1 MKLSRRTYF
10 WGGLALLL
18 VALGAG
24 ICFFSGP
31 LLNDLLRPRLAALAA
46 GRLSAEVEIGRLAW
60 EKGALVVEGLR
71 VDRPGRYR
79 LAVPALRLEAS
90 VSGLLRRRLALLELN
105 SPDLLLEPAPE
116 PSAGGFPAR
125 SPLDFDRLTVRRG
138 RVAYRHSTGIR
149 QAREIFFD
157 AEGGGPYRFSL
168 SASLGEETA
177 IPLRLAGR
185 AEWRQG
191 LAVSLETLEWDG
203 QDLLAEPLAVSL
215 PPGDGP
221 AGGGRVHLAQL
232 DRATVQRIL
241 DGLRLTAPL
250 PEGWDFTLRDLAVRF
265 ALAES
270 RLEIGLELAEGSLT
284 RGALTVPL
292 SGLTLEVAG
301 SGNEWQG
308 RGSCQLAGDNPAEGT
323 FCSRAGM
330 VEGRLQWTVAEPGRL
345 KELLAGGPAPA
356 LYGGMRLTINVSGPV
371 AAPRLQAE
379 MTGFGADGKKADY
392 LLDMA
397 RLRLQ
402 AELHREKD
410 IWLGQARLFLSDLEL
425 AAAEGHAGR
434 LSLRLHSVSW
444 SRLRQ
449 VLGPRLRPAFL
460 EHGTGLDGD
469 LQLARGAKDSWT
481 GTVRLAAR
489 ELRLS
494 GAVLQNATGRLR
506 FTRSGDQGW
515 AGSVIGE
522 GKRVAADG
530 LVLEKLTAA
539 SEWRYRKGRLTFA
552 KTRAGGS
559 LAGPGQATGKLA
571 LAGSGSWRKERWQ
584 ARLSSLAFT
593 DLELLSDDGL
603 AGLAGGRVQAAG
615 TAEGGPGRPL
625 ALSLNA
631 ELAVTDALWGAYYAD
646 LSSWP
651 ARMSLRAKI
660 FPGSRSLQIEQLRLD
675 QAKIGFLQGTGT
687 VRADDLQLAG
697 ELSLPNLGGPL
708 AELLRGALGE
718 SLPLVADAKLGGA
731 LRTTL
736 SFQRHSGGWRLRGE
750 ALPERLALEL
760 PAARLSLSGVG
771 GELPFELTSGTGAP
785 TRAGEQ
791 RSGTLRFQAVRLGPV
806 ALAGDRIR
814 IAASADRW
822 LFPDPVRLET
832 GGGSLTVDRLA
843 AGRKEDGVFCDG
855 YFTIA
860 GIDLETL
867 AGQLGGVPL
876 KGRIDADL
884 GRISYSGGA
893 LTTQGEALIDIFGGS
908 LRVRNIRLDLSSL
921 AYLQVF
927 ADLDF
932 TAIDLFQLTQTF
944 SFGVMNGIVDGHV
957 HDLRLFGATPAR
969 FSALLESREEGRRN
983 ISVKALNNLS
993 ILSQGGLSAAL
1004 SRGVYR
1010 FIDFYRYRKIGIV
1023 CDLEKDVFHLRG
1035 TARPGSDRY
1044 LVFGGVLP
1052 PKIDIIAPPSVV
1064 SFSEMLRRLKRI
1076 DRAQ

>member
-24 ICFFSGP
+24 ITVFSGP

-46 GRLSAEVEIGRLAW
+46 GRLSAEVEIGRLAY
-60 EKGALVVEGLR
+60 EKGALVMEGLR
-71 VDRPGRYR
+71 VNRPGRYR
-79 LAVPALRLEAS
+79 LAVPELRVEAS
-90 VSGLLRRRLALLELN
+90 LSGLLRRRLALLELT

-116 PSAGGFPAR
+116 SSAGGFPAHP
-125 SPLDFDRLTVRRG
+125 PLDFDRLTVRCG
-138 RVAYRHSTGIR
+138 RVAYRHSAGIQ
-149 QAREIFFD
+149 QAREISFD

-168 SASLGEETA
+168 SACLGEQST

-185 AEWRQG
+185 AEWRKG

-203 QDLLAEPLAVSL
+203 QGLLDQPLAVSI

-221 AGGGRVHLAQL
+221 AGGGRVHLAHL
-232 DRATVQRIL
+232 DRAMVQRIL
-241 DGLRLTAPL
+241 EGLQSASTL
-250 PEGWDFTLRDLAVRF
+250 PEGMDFSLQDLAVRF
-265 ALAES
+265 TLAES
-270 RLEIGLELAEGSLT
+270 RLQIGLELAEGSLT

-292 SGLTLEVAG
+292 SGLSLEMIGAG
-301 SGNEWQG
+301 KEWQG
-308 RGSCQLAGDNPAEGT
+308 RGNCRVAGDNPAEVT
-323 FCSRAGM
+323 FHSRAGTL
-330 VEGRLQWTVAEPGRL
+330 EGKLEWTVAEPGRV
-345 KELLAGGPAPA
+345 KELLAGGSPPA
-356 LYGGMRLTINVSGPV
+356 LAGGVRVTVNFSGPV

-379 MTGFGADGKKADY
+379 MTGFGTGGKKADY
-392 LLDMA
+392 LLDLA

-410 IWLGQARLFLSDLEL
+410 IWLGQARLFLSDREL
-425 AAAEGHAGR
+425 ATAEGHAER

-444 SRLRQ
+444 TRLRQ
-449 VLGPRLRPAFL
+449 MLGPRLRPAFL
-460 EHGTGLDGD
+460 QAGAGLDGD
-469 LQLARGAKDSWT
+469 LLLSRGENDSWA
-481 GTVRLAAR
+481 GTARLAAR
-489 ELRLS
+489 ELRLA
-494 GAVLQNATGRLR
+494 GAVLQNVTGRFR
-506 FTRSGDQGW
+506 FAQSDDQSW
-515 AGSVIGE
+515 TGSVAGE
-522 GKRVAADG
+522 GKRVAAGG
-530 LVLEKLTAA
+530 LALEKLTAA
-539 SEWRYRKGRLTFA
+539 SRWSYREGRLAFA
-552 KTRAGGS
+552 KTRASGS
-559 LAGPGQATGKLA
+559 LAGSSQATGRLA
-571 LAGSGSWRKERWQ
+571 LAGSGSWQKERWQ

-603 AGLAGGRVQAAG
+603 AGVAGGRVQAAG
-615 TAEGGPGRPL
+615 TVEGGTNGPL
-625 ALSLNA
+625 ALDLNA

-651 ARMSLRAKI
+651 ARMNLRAK
-660 FPGSRSLQIEQLRLD
+660 FVPSSRSLQIEQLKLD
-675 QAKIGFLQGTGT
+675 QPEIGALQVAGA
-687 VRADDLQLAG
+687 VRDGELQLTG

-708 AELLRGALGE
+708 AELLRTTLGE
-718 SLPLVADAKLGGA
+718 SMPLFAEAELGGA

-736 SFQRHSGGWRLRGE
+736 SLNRQRGGWQVCGE
-750 ALPERLALEL
+750 ARPASAALEL
-760 PAARLSLSGVG
+760 PAARISLAGLD
-771 GELPFELTSGTGAP
+771 GELPFELTSGGKDQ
-785 TRAGEQ
+785 AGPSEQ
-791 RSGTLRFQAVRLGPV
+791 RPGNLRFKSVRLGPV
-806 ALAGDRIR
+806 ALAGDRMR
-814 IAASADRW
+814 IVASADRW
-822 LFPDPVRLET
+822 LFPEPVRLAA
-832 GGGSLTVDRLA
+832 GGGSLTVDRLVV
-843 AGRKEDGVFCDG
+843 GRKEDSVFCDG

-867 AGQLGGVPL
+867 TGQLGGVPL

-884 GRISYSGGA
+884 GRISYGGGV
-893 LTTQGEALIDIFGGS
+893 LTTEGEALIDLFGGR

-932 TAIDLFQLTQTF
+932 TAIDLYQLTQTF
-944 SFGVMNGIVDGHV
+944 SFGVMNGIVDGYV
-957 HDLRLFGATPAR
+957 HDLRLFGTTPAR

-1035 TARPGSDRY
+1035 TARLGSDRY
-1044 LVFGGVLP
+1044 LVYGGLLP
-1052 PKIDIIAPPSVV
+1052 PKIDIIAPPSAI

-1076 DRAQ
+1076 ERTQ

>member
-24 ICFFSGP
+24 IYAFSGP

-46 GRLSAEVEIGRLAW
+46 ERLSAEVEIGRLAW

-79 LAVPALRLEAS
+79 LAVPGLRLEAS
-90 VSGLLRRRLALLELN
+90 LSGLLRRRLALLELT

-116 PSAGGFPAR
+116 PSAGGFPAH
-125 SPLDFDRLTVRRG
+125 PPFDFDRLTVRRG
-138 RVAYRHSTGIR
+138 RVAYRRSAGIH
-149 QAREIFFD
+149 QAREISFV

-168 SASLGEETA
+168 SASLGEESG

-191 LAVSLETLEWDG
+191 LTVSLETLEWDG
-203 QDLLAEPLAVSL
+203 QGLLDQPLALSV
-215 PPGDGP
+215 PPGGGP
-221 AGGGRVHLAQL
+221 AGGGRLHLARL

-241 DGLRLTAPL
+241 DGLRLTAPM
-250 PEGWDFTLRDLAVRF
+250 PEGWDFTLQDLAVRF

-270 RLEIGLELAEGSLT
+270 RLEIGLELGEGSLT

-292 SGLTLEVAG
+292 SGLTLEMAG
-301 SGNEWQG
+301 TGKDWQG
-308 RGSCQLAGDNPAEGT
+308 RGSCRLAGDNPAEAT
-323 FCSRAGM
+323 FLGREG
-330 VEGRLQWTVAEPGRL
+330 VLEGRLQWTVAEPGRV

-356 LYGGMRLTINVSGPV
+356 LSGGMLLTVDISGP
-371 AAPRLQAE
+371 ATAPRLQAE
-379 MTGFGADGKKADY
+379 MAGFETGGKKADS
-392 LLDMA
+392 LLDLA

-410 IWLGQARLFLSDLEL
+410 IWLAQARLFLSDREL
-425 AAAEGHAGR
+425 ATAEGHAGR
-434 LSLRLHSVSW
+434 LFLRLRTVSW
-444 SRLRQ
+444 TRLQQ

-460 EHGTGLDGD
+460 EAVTGLDGD
-469 LQLARGAKDSWT
+469 LLLSRGEKGPWT
-481 GTVRLAAR
+481 GTARLAAR

-506 FTRSGDQGW
+506 FARSGDQAW
-515 AGSVIGE
+515 TGSMTGE
-522 GKRVAADG
+522 GKRVAAGG
-530 LVLEKLTAA
+530 LTLEKLTAA
-539 SEWRYRKGRLTFA
+539 SQWSYREGRLTFA

-559 LAGPGQATGKLA
+559 LAGPGQASGRLA

-615 TAEGGPGRPL
+615 TVEGGSDRPL
-625 ALSLNA
+625 ALTLNA

-646 LSSWP
+646 LSSFP
-651 ARMSLRAKI
+651 AEMNLRAKLV
-660 FPGSRSLQIEQLRLD
+660 PANSSLHIEQLKVE
-675 QAKIGFLQGTGT
+675 QSKIGALQGTGA
-687 VRADDLQLAG
+687 VRGGELQLTG
-697 ELSLPNLGGPL
+697 ELALPSLGGPL
-708 AELLRGALGE
+708 AELLRGTLGE
-718 SLPLVADAKLGGA
+718 SMPVLSEAEFGGA
-731 LRTTL
+731 LHTTL
-736 SFQRHSGGWRLRGE
+736 SLNRQKDGWRVSGE
-750 ALPERLALEL
+750 ARPSNLALEV
-760 PAARLSLSGVG
+760 PSARISLAGLD
-771 GELPFELTSGTGAP
+771 GELPFELTSGGKE
-785 TRAGEQ
+785 RAGSAEQ
-791 RSGTLRFQAVRLGPV
+791 RPGTLRFKSVRLGPV
-806 ALAGDRIR
+806 VLAGDRLR
-814 IAASADRW
+814 IIASGDRW

-832 GGGSLTVDRLA
+832 GGGRLAVDRLA
-843 AGRKEDGVFCDG
+843 VGRKEDGVFCDG

-867 AGQLGGVPL
+867 TGQLGGVPL

-884 GRISYSGGA
+884 GRISYTGGV
-893 LTTQGEALIDIFGGS
+893 LTTEGEALIDLFGGR
-908 LRVRNIRLDLSSL
+908 LRVRNIRLDISSL

-944 SFGVMNGIVDGHV
+944 SFGVMNGIVDGYV
-957 HDLRLFGATPAR
+957 HDLRLFGATPAK
-969 FSALLESREEGRRN
+969 FTALLESREEGRRN

-1004 SRGVYR
+1004 SRGIYR

-1052 PKIDIIAPPSVV
+1052 PKIDIIAPPSAI

-1076 DRAQ
+1076 DRTR